1 MLSLLKIKNI
11 ALIDELQLEFGR
23 GLNLLTGETGSG
35 KSIIVDSLGALTGE
49 RVSSDLIKEG
59 TTSAQIEGLFTF
71 KANADLHE
79 IFYESGI
86 EIEDASEIDV
96 IVRRELAASGRNR
109 IFVNNQLVTV
119 NLLKKIG
126 AFLVDIHGQGEQT
139 TLFSPANH
147 LEILDEYAGLKTERA
162 KLAERYRR
170 MAAVKSEIENL
181 REDEAQK
188 LQLRDILQ
196 FQVDEIGKA
205 KLAIGEDESLEEEK
219 RRLNNVEKL
228 STLSDES
235 YLLLYENEEAT
246 VTTLEKVVKRISE
259 LAEYESSFGEY
270 AESLAN
276 AQAVLEDLAFAV
288 RDFRGTLEYSPERL
302 EEIETRLA
310 EIARLKRK
318 YGGSIETVLQ
328 HFKESEERL
337 RNIETADLREEE
349 LRRELKKA
357 REEYVQI
364 ASDLHAK
371 RERAARKFEKETEA
385 NLKAVALEKARFE
398 VRISAPNESE
408 LSDEASGK
416 SFSAKGFDALEF
428 YFSANVGES
437 PKPLAK
443 VASGGEA
450 SRLMLIL
457 KTTAKS
463 NDAEKSVVFDE
474 IDTGIG
480 GRVAEAVGLKLKELA
495 KTQQVLCVTHQPQVA
510 SLADQHYLVNK
521 QTAKN
526 RTEVS
531 VRRLS
536 ENEQIEE
543 IARMLAGEK
552 ITDTARQHAKEMIA
566 ATR

>member
-11 ALIDELQLEFGR
+11 ALIDELQLEFGK

-59 TTSAQIEGLFTF
+59 TSSAQIEGLFTF

-86 EIEDASEIDV
+86 EIEDSSEIDV
-96 IVRRELAASGRNR
+96 IVRRELAAGGRNR

-147 LEILDEYAGLKTERA
+147 LEILDEYAGLKTERG
-162 KLAERYRR
+162 KLAEKFRR
-170 MAAVKSEIENL
+170 MANIKSEIENL

-188 LQLRDILQ
+188 LQLLDILQ
-196 FQVDEIGKA
+196 FQVEEIGKA
-205 KLAIGEDESLEEEK
+205 KLSIGEDESLEEEK

-228 STLSDES
+228 SMLSDES

-246 VTTLEKVVKRISE
+246 VTTLEKVVKRVTE
-259 LAEYESSFGEY
+259 LTEYESSFGEY
-270 AESLAN
+270 AENLAS

-288 RDFRGTLEYSPERL
+288 RDFRGSLEYSPERL
-302 EEIETRLA
+302 EEIENRLA
-310 EIARLKRK
+310 EISRLKRK

-328 HFKESEERL
+328 HYKEAEERL

-357 REEYVQI
+357 REEYIQS
-364 ASDLHAK
+364 ASELHVK
-371 RERAARKFEKETEA
+371 REKAARKFEKETEA

-398 VRISAPNESE
+398 VRISAP
-408 LSDEASGK
+408 DEAELNSEIADK
-416 SFSAKGFDALEF
+416 SFTAKGFDALEF

-510 SLADQHYLVNK
+510 SLADRHFLVEK
-521 QTAKN
+521 A
-526 RTEVS
+526 TEKDKTRVG
-531 VRRLS
+531 VKLLN
-536 ENEQIEE
+536 ETEQIGE

-552 ITDTARQHAKEMIA
+552 ITETARQHAKEMISA
-566 ATR
+566 AR